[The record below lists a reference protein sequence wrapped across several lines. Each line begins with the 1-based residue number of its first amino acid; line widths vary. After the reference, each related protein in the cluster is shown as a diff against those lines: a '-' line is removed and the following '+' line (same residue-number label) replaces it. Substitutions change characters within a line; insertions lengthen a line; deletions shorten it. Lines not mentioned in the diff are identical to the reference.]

1 MSDGD
6 PLKLFWW
13 KDQPNF
19 GDIISRTV
27 VEHASGRKVV
37 WAAPEECDLFAIG
50 SIMQFV
56 RRTHAEPRADGS
68 KPWIWGTGCMGPL
81 RKDFK
86 ENVNFALVRG
96 PITASLM
103 SITADHFG
111 DPGLLIADAMKE
123 KIDTEERI
131 GIVPHFSQF
140 SSEGLQQLVKDE
152 PMLKLIDVRKDAAE
166 VCREIASCVHVISS
180 SLHGLIVADSF
191 EVPNTWLNPAGIHRS
206 PRFKFYD
213 YAASVER
220 PLPPPIRLA
229 DIKDFIRNL
238 PRGDIA
244 YSDGIAKSKYALM
257 KYFPAA
263 LHAKADT

>member
-1 MSDGD
+1 MANTD

-19 GDIISRTV
+19 GDVISRTV
-27 VEHASGRKVV
+27 VEHASGRPVV
-37 WAAPEECDLFAIG
+37 WAAPEACDLFAIG

-56 RRTHAEPRADGS
+56 RRTHMKPREDGS

-86 ENVNFALVRG
+86 DNVNFALVRG

-103 SITADHFG
+103 SITTDFFG
-111 DPGLLIADAMKE
+111 DPGLLIAEAMG
-123 KIDTEERI
+123 EEIAREDRI

-140 SSEGLQQLVKDE
+140 SSEGLQQLCKDE
-152 PMLKLIDVRKDAAE
+152 PVLKLIDVREDAAK
-166 VCREIASCVHVISS
+166 VCREIASCRHVISS

-191 EVPNTWLNPAGIHRS
+191 GVPNTWLNPAGIHRS

-220 PLPPPIRLA
+220 PLPPPIGLV
-229 DIKDFIRNL
+229 DIKGFIENL
-238 PRGDIA
+238 PQGEIG
-244 YSDGIAKSKYALM
+244 YSEGIAKSKDSLM

-263 LHAKADT
+263 LRAGAE

>member
-1 MSDGD
+1 MAETD

-19 GDIISRTV
+19 GDVISGV
-27 VEHASGRKVV
+27 VAGHASGREVV
-37 WAAPEECDLFAIG
+37 WASPETCDLFGIG

-56 RRTHAEPRADGS
+56 RRTHTKPREDGS

-103 SITADHFG
+103 SITTDFFG
-111 DPGLLIADAMKE
+111 DPGLLIAEAMDE
-123 KIDTEERI
+123 KIDMQESI
-131 GIVPHFSQF
+131 GLVPHFSQF
-140 SSEGLQQLVKDE
+140 SSEALQQLVKDE
-152 PMLKLIDVRKDAAE
+152 PALKLIDVRKDALQ
-166 VCREIASCVHVISS
+166 VCREIASCTHVISS

-191 EVPNTWLNPAGIHRS
+191 GVPNTWLNPAGIHRS

-220 PLPPPIRLA
+220 PLPPPIMLA
-229 DIKDFIRNL
+229 DIREFIRNL
-238 PRGDIA
+238 PRGELS
-244 YSDGIAKSKYALM
+244 YSDGIARSKAALM
-257 KYFPAA
+257 KYFPTE
-263 LHAKADT
+263 LKG